1 MYFDFASQLVLILL
15 LNAWQ
20 IFSEFLLEVKTSLA
34 LCKAKRLSVRILFVS
49 DGVKAGG
56 LSLNIEGSFGF

>member
-1 MYFDFASQLVLILL
+1 MYFASRLVLILL

-20 IFSEFLLEVKTSLA
+20 VFSEFLLEVKTSLV
-34 LCKAKRLSVRILFVS
+34 LCKAKRLSVTILFVS
-49 DGVKAGG
+49 DGVKAWG